1 MEEKYYVIPR
11 ETFNSIKDLIERYQ
25 LLLDHTEEKEEFFDD
40 MRKASI
46 VECEIALREIEDIEY
61 EQA

>member
-1 MEEKYYVIPR
+1 MEEKYYVVPR
-11 ETFNSIKDLIERYQ
+11 DVFNSMKDLVERYQ
-25 LLLDHTEEKEEFFDD
+25 LLLDHTEEQEDFFDD

-46 VECEIALREIEDIEY
+46 VECEIVLRDIEDIED

>member
-1 MEEKYYVIPR
+1 MEEKYYVVPR
-11 ETFNSIKDLIERYQ
+11 DVFNSMKDLVERYQ
-25 LLLDHTEEKEEFFDD
+25 LLLDHTEEQEDFFDD

-46 VECEIALREIEDIEY
+46 VECEIVLREIEDIED

>member
-1 MEEKYYVIPR
+1 MEEKLYVVPR
-11 ETFNSIKDLIERYQ
+11 DVFNSMKDLVERYQ
-25 LLLDHTEEKEEFFDD
+25 LLLDHTEEQEDFFDE

-46 VECEIALREIEDIEY
+46 VECEIILREIENIED

>member
-1 MEEKYYVIPR
+1 MEEKYYVVPR
-11 ETFNSIKDLIERYQ
+11 DVFNSMKDLVERYQ
-25 LLLDHTEEKEEFFDD
+25 LLLDHTEEQEDFFDD

-46 VECEIALREIEDIEY
+46 VECEIVLRDIEEIED

>member
-11 ETFNSIKDLIERYQ
+11 DVFNSMKDLVERYQ
-25 LLLDHTEEKEEFFDD
+25 LLLDHTEEQEDFFDD

-46 VECEIALREIEDIEY
+46 IECELVLREIEDIED

>member
-11 ETFNSIKDLIERYQ
+11 EAFNSIKDLIERYQ
-25 LLLDHTEEKEEFFDD
+25 LLLDHTEEQEEFFDD

-46 VECEIALREIEDIEY
+46 VECEIVLRELEDIEY
-61 EQA
+61 EQD

>member
-46 VECEIALREIEDIEY
+46 VECEIALRELENIEY
-61 EQA
+61 EQD

>member
-1 MEEKYYVIPR
+1 MEEKYYVVPR
-11 ETFNSIKDLIERYQ
+11 DVFDSMKDLVERYQ
-25 LLLDHTEEKEEFFDD
+25 LLLDHTEEQEDFFDD

-46 VECEIALREIEDIEY
+46 VECEIVLREIEDIED

>member
-40 MRKASI
+40 MRKASS
-46 VECEIALREIEDIEY
+46 VECEIVLREIENIEY
-61 EQA
+61 EQD

>member
-1 MEEKYYVIPR
+1 MEEKYYVVPR
-11 ETFNSIKDLIERYQ
+11 EVFNSMKNLVERYQ
-25 LLLDHTEEKEEFFDD
+25 LLLDHTEEQEEFFDE

-46 VECEIALREIEDIEY
+46 VECEIVLREIEDIED

>member
-1 MEEKYYVIPR
+1 MEEKLYVVPR
-11 ETFNSIKDLIERYQ
+11 DVFNSMKDLVERYQ
-25 LLLDHTEEKEEFFDD
+25 LLLDHTEEQEDLFDE

-46 VECEIALREIEDIEY
+46 VECEIVLREIENIED

>member
-1 MEEKYYVIPR
+1 MEEKYYVVPR
-11 ETFNSIKDLIERYQ
+11 DTFNAMKDLVERYQ
-25 LLLDHTEEKEEFFDD
+25 LLLDHTEEQEDFFDD

-46 VECEIALREIEDIEY
+46 VECEIVLREIEDIED

>member
-1 MEEKYYVIPR
+1 MEEKLYVVPR
-11 ETFNSIKDLIERYQ
+11 DVFNSMKDLVERYQ
-25 LLLDHTEEKEEFFDD
+25 LLLDHTEEQEDFFDE

-46 VECEIALREIEDIEY
+46 VECEIVLREIENIED

>member
-11 ETFNSIKDLIERYQ
+11 DVFNSMKDLVERYQ
-25 LLLDHTEEKEEFFDD
+25 LLLDHTEEQEEFFDE

-46 VECEIALREIEDIEY
+46 VECEIVLREIENIED

>member
-1 MEEKYYVIPR
+1 MEEKYYVVPR
-11 ETFNSIKDLIERYQ
+11 DVFNSMKDLVERYQ
-25 LLLDHTEEKEEFFDD
+25 LLLDHTEEQEDFFDN

-46 VECEIALREIEDIEY
+46 VECEIVLREIEDIED